1 MHICADGNGVLMYVC
16 TTVSIAN
23 YVHACCF
30 CVPCSEIQAMH
41 RDHYCRH
48 KPVIHQRSLA
58 TIVSNHK
65 LEMGM
70 LNGLEMK
77 QHFHVVILPGGGG
90 KVAEGEV
97 GQGTGGHVTG
107 GAVVGDVITAG
118 VVGQGVHVTEG
129 VV

>member
-1 MHICADGNGVLMYVC
+1 MFTSYYCKQPQVRDGDAKWPGN
-16 TTVSIAN
+16 
-23 YVHACCF
+23 
-30 CVPCSEIQAMH
+30 
-41 RDHYCRH
+41 
-48 KPVIHQRSLA
+48 KA
-58 TIVSNHK
+58 TFS
-65 LEMGM
+65 
-70 LNGLEMK
+70 
-77 QHFHVVILPGGGG
+77 HVAILPGGGG